1 MSGPWLARAISAAN
15 PGLLAPLVMWADNV
29 FTTLEYR
36 NQCRAFRH
44 NGGHH
49 IIDKTWH
56 PAAQLHTL
64 DAALD
69 GETWQPPSD
78 GLTFAERQ
86 IIAYYVDGHDA
97 QAIAIALNR
106 SRATIEGHI
115 TSVRQKL
122 LPFPLPPGT
131 ARGAGPV
138 LAAVASADSC
148 VSWVPVQ
155 YLREPSGVFAEIGK
169 PEVSDGIDAAS
180 RDFTPIGEFES
191 DRRRRH
197 ASSNATNRSDLHESD
212 DVNDTAGV
220 RRTGT
225 ATTTTHAGPL
235 AFLCHASEDKPY
247 VRRLKARLRSDG
259 IRTWLDERDLMPG
272 QEWERAIRA
281 AVRQADASSCAY
293 RVALSRSVAMCRRR
307 FARCSMRQTSNR
319 SRAPTS
325 FQPGSSLV
333 ISQSDSAGGRRSTCA
348 DAEAIHVFSTPC
360 ARPKAAADSGDATR
374 SDVPGMPLARF
385 SSRSA
390 QTRHRAGYRNGRD
403 GEVCQDRRE
412 CPVAR
417 WLLRKLPGR
426 CGRLDGC
433 GWSGSFSDGCAS
445 WQLIPD
451 RPLSWL

>member
-1 MSGPWLARAISAAN
+1 MRVLLCDSLLEESCAKIRRASEERVTDGEAAIIVTGHAGTARSAFNSIASTKFDVILIDLFLPINSRREVPKPMSGPWLARAISAAN

-86 IIAYYVDGHDA
+86 IVAYYVDGHDA

-106 SRATIEGHI
+106 SRATIESHI

-122 LPFPLPPGT
+122 LPVPLPPGT

-138 LAAVASADSC
+138 LAAVASAGSC

-180 RDFTPIGEFES
+180 RDFTPIGDFES

-220 RRTGT
+220 KRTGT

-247 VRRLKARLRSDG
+247 VRRLEARLRSDG

-281 AVRQADASSCAY
+281 AVRQADVVVVCISRSSVTKRGYVQKEIREVLDAADEQPEQSTYVIPARIEPCDIPE
-293 RVALSRSVAMCRRR
+293 RLSRWQAVDLRRR
-307 FARCSMRQTSNR
+307 GGYTRLLDALRE
-319 SRAPTS
+319 AE
-325 FQPGSSLV
+325 
-333 ISQSDSAGGRRSTCA
+333 GRR
-348 DAEAIHVFSTPC
+348 
-360 ARPKAAADSGDATR
+360 G
-374 SDVPGMPLARF
+374 
-385 SSRSA
+385 
-390 QTRHRAGYRNGRD
+390 
-403 GEVCQDRRE
+403 
-412 CPVAR
+412 
-417 WLLRKLPGR
+417 LR
-426 CGRLDGC
+426 
-433 GWSGSFSDGCAS
+433 
-445 WQLIPD
+445 
-451 RPLSWL
+451 